1 MGYIYALSAGITW
14 AVLGI
19 YGTTLSRYG
28 LTGNDV
34 GFIRMFFGFLVGMI
48 YIFRDKKMKKTIAIE
63 SIRHM
68 IVIGVV
74 TQGIMN
80 IMLYKSI
87 IIVGTVT
94 ATMLLCTGPIFTVLL
109 SAFILK
115 EKVNLQ
121 KKIALSIAS
130 IGAVALVTEGDFR
143 NVNFDIVGISLGCL
157 AGLCYGLFPILSRQV
172 KKGDSPVV
180 MTVYSFLIG
189 SVVISPTVNLDKV
202 FELATHVK
210 PLLIMITFGLI
221 PTFVSY
227 LLFLKSMEY
236 IDTSKA
242 SIIAMI
248 EIPISALI
256 GVFILKESFNAAK
269 LIGIILIISGIMIT
283 KLNLSKMKKDKYKAT
298 LE

>member
-14 AVLGI
+14 ALLGI

-34 GFIRMFFGFLVGMI
+34 GFIRMFFGFIAGMV
-48 YIFRDKKMKKTIAIE
+48 YIWKDKTIKKTIAVE

-68 IVIGVV
+68 VIIGVV

-115 EKVNLQ
+115 EKITLQ

-143 NVNFDIVGISLGCL
+143 NVNFDIIGISLGSL
-157 AGLCYGLFPILSRQV
+157 AGLCYGLFPILSRQI

-180 MTVYSFLIG
+180 ITVYSFLIG
-189 SVVISPTVNLDKV
+189 SIVISPTVNLGKV
-202 FELATHVK
+202 FELAMHVK
-210 PLLIMITFGLI
+210 PLLIMATFGLI
-221 PTFVSY
+221 PTFISY

-256 GVFILKESFNAAK
+256 GVFILKESFNTAK
-269 LIGIILIISGIMIT
+269 LIGIILIVSGITIT
-283 KLNLSKMKKDKYKAT
+283 KLDLSRKKKDKYKAT
-298 LE
+298 L